1 MANSSFERGAHLSD
15 YGVESK
21 INAIRYDGNEF
32 MKLASSELMAKR
44 GYSLIIGEI
53 FGKVDASGEKVTQEK
68 VNKYFDGLG
77 GDDFAKD
84 VFQKGKESLLIDAK
98 EANEDPEAYWKKYA
112 KAYDAK
118 GGKGFTAEEEK
129 EEDRINEI
137 LSSRPAG
144 QELLTS
150 LSQLSFRDAIAAGL
164 FPKFDAKAATLRGL
178 KIWDTQDKKA
188 RIKALKKSAYGRQ
201 PTFYSCYFIS
211 KK

>member
-118 GGKGFTAEEEK
+118 ALLKSLNPTGDDMRASITMRGKTVREVEEK
-129 EEDRINEI
+129 VIEEVKYR
-137 LSSRPAG
+137 LA
-144 QELLTS
+144 S
-150 LSQLSFRDAIAAGL
+150 LQ
-164 FPKFDAKAATLRGL
+164 K
-178 KIWDTQDKKA
+178 
-188 RIKALKKSAYGRQ
+188 
-201 PTFYSCYFIS
+201 
-211 KK
+211 